1 MAYQKQTWNNNPSGG
16 TPITA
21 ERLNH
26 MEEGIAN
33 AVETDSVASLNVLEI
48 NNSIKTIS
56 PTNAGLTGL
65 KWLYIGDFSFGA
77 QGQCVY
83 LDCFTSNGQNGTPDQ
98 QIIYKI
104 NILQGWTGM
113 DLPIGVVVN
122 FEQNFNSDV
131 KVKIKHITKS
141 KVALYVY
148 IHSAYPSFAYE
159 VHGDFLSFDKK
170 NIILDSEPESDK
182 EAAYFHYPSIY
193 TTTVSAVTDENGFI
207 DNTSIPFSKN
217 IISCKLINRD
227 GICLPYTH
235 LNGTFSFKCV
245 NWNLENFGQQ
255 ECTAYVIYTD

>member
-1 MAYQKQTWNNNPSGG
+1 MYSPKVWKDDEIGE
-16 TPITA
+16 TPILA
-21 ERLNH
+21 EDLNH
-26 MEEGIAN
+26 MENGIAS
-33 AVETDSVASLNVLEI
+33 AVEKNGDANLNVVDI
-48 NNSIKTIS
+48 SNAIKTIS
-56 PTNAGLTGL
+56 PTNNGMTGL

-98 QIIYKI
+98 QVIYKI
-104 NILQGWTGM
+104 NLLQGWTGM
-113 DLPIGVVVN
+113 DLPVGVVVN
-122 FEQNFNSDV
+122 FEQNFNSDI

-148 IHSAYPSFAYE
+148 IHSAYPSLVYE

-170 NIILDSEPESDK
+170 NTILDNEPESDK
-182 EAAYFHYPSIY
+182 EATYYHYPSIY

-235 LNGTFSFKCV
+235 LAGTFSFKCV
-245 NWNLENFGQQ
+245 NWNLECFGQQ
-255 ECTAYVIYTD
+255 ECTAFVIYTD